1 VTSDPA
7 SGGEYGQM
15 KGRLRATAIWLA
27 AAGSAAVAAFLA
39 ASWAFVDWTDE
50 GTDSYPGG
58 VVLRDAAGRV
68 IRVSLG
74 EGDVDCRPYYVASP
88 DDWIVKALV
97 AVEDGEFWT
106 HRGVRPLSA
115 LRAAWQNVSSG
126 RRVSGAS
133 TITMQAVRL
142 VKRHPKTLWW
152 KWKEAVMALKME
164 RAKSKLWILSQHLNR
179 APFGSNFVGIES
191 AAMGW
196 FGKGAKELGL
206 GEAAML
212 AGMVQAPSRFR
223 PDRWGDEGRRA
234 RAFRRR
240 DHVLERMRELGYI
253 TGEQMEG
260 AKSVEPALCRAPR
273 PFAAPHFCDWFLS
286 RLERPDGGP
295 RASGDFTTT
304 LDADIQL
311 LCENAVASAAE
322 RGGYSASAVVVRV
335 ATGDVVA
342 MAVSGDYFRDKDGQ
356 VNTAVAPRP
365 AGSTLKPFLVA
376 LAMERG
382 LVTPETRLLDAPA
395 AFRGY
400 RPANFDGKYRG
411 PVTVRDALVLS
422 LNVPFVKLLDEIG
435 VGDFAECLGAYG
447 FGHVAENADGCG
459 LGMAIGNV
467 EVSLLELVRA
477 YARLAR
483 GGDGFCSPGT
493 SYLIADMLSGGER
506 SGAALGHVAD
516 VAAPRFAWKTGT
528 SSAYR
533 DAWTVAWNPEYAVG
547 VWCGHK
553 SGGFGDRTLV
563 GARAAAPVA
572 WGIARLLYPGN
583 GGPWFEE
590 PDDVVRRAVCSETG
604 LPASPDCPETE
615 EGRAVRGRSSPRLC
629 GVHRRLPDGRP
640 AAPPARELSLVKPED
655 GAVFRIVPGSLDQR
669 IVCQVGEVDPG
680 ARLWWFVD
688 GTPVGESAGRTPFPV
703 AMSRGE
709 HVVTCALA
717 DGAAAAASVTVES
730 GP

>member
-1 VTSDPA
+1 
-7 SGGEYGQM
+7 M
-15 KGRLRATAIWLA
+15 AIRC
-27 AAGSAAVAAFLA
+27 AAVAAVAVVAFVA
-39 ASWAFVDWTDE
+39 ASWMFIDWTDE
-50 GTDSYPGG
+50 GTDSFPGG
-58 VVLRDAAGRV
+58 VMLRDSSGRI

-74 EGDVDCRPYYVASP
+74 EGDIDCRPCYVASP

-97 AVEDGEFWT
+97 AVEDGKFWS
-106 HRGVRPLSA
+106 HRGVRPLSV
-115 LRAAWQNVSSG
+115 LRAAWQNVSSR

-142 VKRHPKTLWW
+142 VNGHPKSLWW

-164 RAKSKLWILSQHLNR
+164 RAKPKEWILSQYLNR

-196 FGKGAKELGL
+196 FGKGAKQLGL

-223 PDRWGDEGRRA
+223 PDRWGNEERRA

-253 TGEQMEG
+253 TDEQLEG
-260 AKSVEPALCRAPR
+260 ARSVEPELCRAPR

-286 RLERPDGGP
+286 EMG
-295 RASGDFTTT
+295 RAEARAFGDFTTT

-311 LCENAVASAAE
+311 VCENAVASAAE
-322 RGGYSASAVVVRV
+322 KGGYSSAAVVVRV
-335 ATGDVVA
+335 ATGDVLA

-356 VNTAVAPRP
+356 VNTATSPRP

-376 LAMERG
+376 LAIERG

-411 PVTVRDALVLS
+411 RVTVRDALVLS
-422 LNVPFVKLLDEIG
+422 LNVPFVKLLNEIG
-435 VGDFAECLGAYG
+435 VDDFAEYLRAYG
-447 FGHVAENADGCG
+447 FGHISEDEGNYG

-467 EVSLLELVRA
+467 EVTLLELVRA
-477 YARLAR
+477 YAKLAR
-483 GGDGFCSPGT
+483 RGDGICAPGT
-493 SYLIADMLSGGER
+493 SYLVADMLSGGER

-516 VAAPRFAWKTGT
+516 VATSRFAWKTGT

-553 SGGFGDRTLV
+553 TGGFGDKTLV
-563 GARAAAPVA
+563 GSRAAAPVA
-572 WGIARLLYPGN
+572 WSIARLLYPGN
-583 GGPWFEE
+583 DGPWFAE
-590 PDDVVRRAVCSETG
+590 PGDVVRRRVCSATG

-615 EGRAVRGRSSPRLC
+615 EGRAVRGRSSPQLC
-629 GVHRRLPDGRP
+629 TEHRRGPDGRLV
-640 AAPPARELSLVKPED
+640 APQEKELLLLKPED
-655 GAVFRIVPGSLDQR
+655 GAKFKIVPGSLDQR
-669 IVCQVGEVDPG
+669 IVCQVGEVASG
-680 ARLWWFVD
+680 TRLWWFVD
-688 GTPVGESAGRTPFPV
+688 GSPVGESVGRAPFPV
-703 AMSRGE
+703 AMTPGE
-709 HVVTCALA
+709 HVVTCAA
-717 DGAAAAASVTVES
+717 SDGAAASATVTVE
-730 GP
+730 